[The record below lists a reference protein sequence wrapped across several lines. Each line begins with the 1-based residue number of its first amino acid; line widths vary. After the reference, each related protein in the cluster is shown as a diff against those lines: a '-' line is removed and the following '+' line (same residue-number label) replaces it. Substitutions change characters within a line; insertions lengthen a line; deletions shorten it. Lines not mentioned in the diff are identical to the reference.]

1 MADAVPSRARRLAPT
16 PTPSALTRRARQRER
31 GADQEGPAGRGCP
44 RGSLGASGLGPGA
57 FVRQPLEQ
65 SDRQAFQ
72 TLGVAGER
80 ESQHALIGGDGT
92 GAGPGSLT
100 QLPEQVLDMCRHR
113 PDARRDAVGDLAVAQ
128 TSGEDRQHVELSFRK
143 AERRRFL
150 GEGDDRRLSA
160 CGSVRSLDGDAVPAS
175 IKIEPEERHPGA
187 IAHKE
192 GSCVSDE
199 LGIGLDESSACGTVQ
214 FVNPAVHVDQCGPG
228 EPLIPDSDP
237 SPR

>member
-1 MADAVPSRARRLAPT
+1 MASTSAAARLSNAARTLASSKMSVGTTTCSRWRPPTPPDSLISWIASAAPLRTSMPSARARAG
-16 PTPSALTRRARQRER
+16 
-31 GADQEGPAGRGCP
+31 GA
-44 RGSLGASGLGPGA
+44 
-57 FVRQPLEQ
+57 
-65 SDRQAFQ
+65 
-72 TLGVAGER
+72 
-80 ESQHALIGGDGT
+80 GT

-175 IKIEPEERHPGA
+175 IKIEPEERHQGA

-192 GSCVSDE
+192 G
-199 LGIGLDESSACGTVQ
+199 
-214 FVNPAVHVDQCGPG
+214 
-228 EPLIPDSDP
+228 
-237 SPR
+237 R